1 MKRRPVLTVIGAG
14 DAPAAICAV
23 AREVGREIAARGAVL
38 VNGGR
43 GGVMRSAAQ
52 GASEAGGTT
61 IGIIPGYDRAAAN
74 EFVEFV
80 IATGMGEARN
90 AIIVA
95 TSDAVIALAGEGGTL
110 AEIGFAKKFGRPV
123 VALNS
128 WLHIPGLTRA
138 STPAEAVETA
148 FALAAGKA
156 ADPDHRLKPVP
167 PRMRKG
173 AHRDGDD

>member
-14 DAPAAICAV
+14 DAPAALCAL

-43 GGVMRSAAQ
+43 GGVMRAAAQ
-52 GASEAGGTT
+52 GASERGGTT
-61 IGIIPGYDRAAAN
+61 IGILPGYDRAAAN
-74 EFVEFV
+74 EFIEFV

-95 TSDAVIALAGEGGTL
+95 SSDAVIALAGEGGTL
-110 AEIGFAKKFGRPV
+110 AEIGFAKKFGRPI
-123 VALNS
+123 VALDS
-128 WLHIPGLTRA
+128 WPEIPGLTRA
-138 STPAEAVETA
+138 STPAQAVETA
-148 FALAAGKA
+148 LKLAA
-156 ADPDHRLKPVP
+156 
-167 PRMRKG
+167 PRSEKG

>member
-14 DAPAAICAV
+14 DAPAAVCAL

-43 GGVMRSAAQ
+43 GGVMRAAAQ
-52 GASEAGGTT
+52 GTSERGGTT
-61 IGIIPGYDRAAAN
+61 IGILPSYDRAAAN

-95 TSDAVIALAGEGGTL
+95 SSDAVIALAGEGGTL
-110 AEIGFAKKFGRPV
+110 AEIGFAKKFGRPI

-128 WLHIPGLTRA
+128 WPEIPGLTRVK
-138 STPAEAVETA
+138 TPAEAVDSA
-148 FALAAGKA
+148 LALAAEKPGK
-156 ADPDHRLKPVP
+156 
-167 PRMRKG
+167 G
-173 AHRDGDD
+173 SHRDGDK